1 MSRRTTII
9 LDDDVYKMLV
19 KESIERYGTAKAIS
33 RVINELLREKLS
45 GREDLIQLLYSKKIA
60 KVSWDEFE
68 EFRRKL
74 SKRLEES

>member
-45 GREDLIQLLYSKKIA
+45 GREDIIQLLYSKKIA
-60 KVSWDEFE
+60 KVSWEEFE

-74 SKRLEES
+74 SKRFEES

>member
-1 MSRRTTII
+1 
-9 LDDDVYKMLV
+9 MLV

-45 GREDLIQLLYSKKIA
+45 GREDIIQLLYSKKIA
-60 KVSWDEFE
+60 KVSWEEFE

-74 SKRLEES
+74 SKRFEES